1 MRSGEGGDAGAD
13 ALPLLDAS
21 ATGLDAGM
29 DCGELEDAG
38 GEAAATDATA
48 GDAAGAECN
57 DTGEPTG
64 TRTTLLTLSDAG
76 SESLADFDVDCSG
89 LVAATTDGRIL
100 TCPPAGCTGAPVTIS
115 GSIPPLP
122 ASSSNY
128 YSNAYRVR
136 IGLRGIVFAESN
148 VNGNSESD
156 VYTLHRDGSGVV
168 LLHQLEGTG
177 NPTGLFNSGCQS
189 TIVLGDLSVANGDV
203 FSAQTC
209 YIGAGWTFL
218 TAVIPR
224 GGTCVPA
231 TNVVTL
237 FMEAGDSIPPYPVAG
252 ALVGADYYGV
262 TGGYGEP
269 FWVVYANAFTQG
281 VSPWASEPAFVGFK
295 AIAASTTLVAV
306 SSLPLG
312 DGGADK
318 GAVAVC
324 APGPKCAQPVWVSG
338 IPSVATRLYADAT
351 TLYLTDASND
361 LYACDAALALAG
373 SCVPKTL
380 ASPAPGFNE
389 FRSDADNVYLLT
401 NNSVVRIAK

>member
-1 MRSGEGGDAGAD
+1 
-13 ALPLLDAS
+13 
-21 ATGLDAGM
+21 
-29 DCGELEDAG
+29 
-38 GEAAATDATA
+38 
-48 GDAAGAECN
+48 
-57 DTGEPTG
+57 
-64 TRTTLLTLSDAG
+64 
-76 SESLADFDVDCSG
+76 
-89 LVAATTDGRIL
+89 
-100 TCPPAGCTGAPVTIS
+100 
-115 GSIPPLP
+115 
-122 ASSSNY
+122 
-128 YSNAYRVR
+128 
-136 IGLRGIVFAESN
+136 
-148 VNGNSESD
+148 
-156 VYTLHRDGSGVV
+156 
-168 LLHQLEGTG
+168 
-177 NPTGLFNSGCQS
+177 LFNSGCQS

-237 FMEAGDSIPPYPVAG
+237 FMEAGDSIPPYPVTG